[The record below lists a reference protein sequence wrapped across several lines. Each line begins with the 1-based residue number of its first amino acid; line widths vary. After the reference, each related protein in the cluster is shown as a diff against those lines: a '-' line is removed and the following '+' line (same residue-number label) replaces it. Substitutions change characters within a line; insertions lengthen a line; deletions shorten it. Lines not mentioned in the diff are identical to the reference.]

1 MCIRDSILTDKLG
14 DLGKKIHAGRSR
26 NDQVLVA
33 ISLYLKHEIME
44 IKKLTKQFFD
54 ILIKKAKK
62 HKNDLMPGY
71 THFQIAMPSSFGMW
85 FSAYAES
92 LIDSI
97 ILFNASKQIVDQ
109 NPLGSAAGYG
119 SSFPIDRI
127 QTTEELSLIH
137 ISEPTRPY

>member
-1 MCIRDSILTDKLG
+1 
-14 DLGKKIHAGRSR
+14 
-26 NDQVLVA
+26 
-33 ISLYLKHEIME
+33 
-44 IKKLTKQFFD
+44 
-54 ILIKKAKK
+54 
-62 HKNDLMPGY
+62 MPGY

-92 LIDSI
+92 LIDNI

-127 QTTEELSLIH
+127 QTTEELSFSNLKYHSMAAQMSRGNIEKTNSSS
-137 ISEPTRPY
+137 IASLASTYPDFQWIYAYS